1 MEQSIIEQGKAL
13 AQMHGDTLDHI
24 AKYAA
29 EFRQIINDFQ
39 KLFGRIPTAD
49 DLLWCASVNHKH
61 NIREG

>member
-1 MEQSIIEQGKAL
+1 
-13 AQMHGDTLDHI
+13 MHGDTLDHI